1 MIDFTAAQSRD
12 YDRYLEERYSSEHSA
27 EIQCKALQILRG
39 MKSLDVWDA
48 LGDRADEIK
57 HLVIQGHEHMLGF
70 VVRQAIQQWAE
81 DVAKRE
87 IEA

>member
-1 MIDFTAAQSRD
+1 MNDFTASQSLD
-12 YDRYLEERYSSEHSA
+12 YDRYLEDRFSLDHSV
-27 EIQCKALQILRG
+27 EIQHKALQILRG
-39 MKSLDVWDA
+39 LTDVDVTDA
-48 LGDRADEIK
+48 LMEKADEIK
-57 HLVIQGHEHMLGF
+57 HLVIQGHEHLLGF